1 MAENICSEVAEPAQT
16 STVLSQL
23 HPGLPG
29 WKTKQNKTHAGA
41 EKL

>member
-23 HPGLPG
+23 QHN
-29 WKTKQNKTHAGA
+29 KTKPMQAPKNFNVSHF
-41 EKL
+41 

>member
-29 WKTKQNKTHAGA
+29 WKTHAGA